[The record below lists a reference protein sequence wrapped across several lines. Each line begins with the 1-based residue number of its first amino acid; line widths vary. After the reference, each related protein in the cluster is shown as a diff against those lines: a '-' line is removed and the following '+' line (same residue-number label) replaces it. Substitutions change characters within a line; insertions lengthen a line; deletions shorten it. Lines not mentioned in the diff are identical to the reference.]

1 MGEVGETLL
10 RSALTPRHPKERT
23 LRLRSGQAPQAS
35 QRHAL
40 RFVLL
45 IGIVNLF
52 ADFTYE
58 GGRGIVGAFLGH
70 LGANGAIVGVV
81 AGGGELAG
89 YAIRSVAGVIA
100 DRTGLY
106 WLDVW
111 IGYAINM
118 LCVPALALA
127 GNWPAAAG
135 LVIGE
140 RVGRGIRK
148 PVTAAMLSHA
158 GESLGSGRV
167 FGINELL
174 DQTGATIGP
183 LVVAFA
189 VARGGYT
196 SGFGILIVP
205 ALVTLAVLVA
215 ATSAGRAFTPR
226 ISGHPDS
233 STADSPIADPRAFRR
248 YAIGGALVA
257 AGYVDFALIAFRF
270 TRDHVASAAA
280 ISIWFAVA
288 MAIGAITAP
297 ILGRL
302 FDRIGRP
309 ILAIAI
315 LVTSAAT
322 PLAFLGMG
330 AMARA
335 GVALWGVGI
344 AVQDALLLAL
354 ISSVLA
360 RRRQAT
366 SFGIYDLIFGLAWF
380 AGSAIAGVLL
390 DRSILGL
397 VLFSTLLQ
405 VAAIPFFVSSSSARV
420 GGVESGA
427 RPLS

>member
-1 MGEVGETLL
+1 MGELGTATLPI
-10 RSALTPRHPKERT
+10 ALSRTIDPKR
-23 LRLRSGQAPQAS
+23 
-35 QRHAL
+35 AL

-45 IGIVNLF
+45 IGIVNGF
-52 ADFTYE
+52 ADLTYE

-70 LGANGAIVGVV
+70 LGASGAIVGVV

-89 YAIRSVAGVIA
+89 YAIRSVAGVVA

-111 IGYAINM
+111 VGYAINM
-118 LCVPALALA
+118 LCVPALALV

-158 GESLGSGRV
+158 GTVLGSGRV

-174 DQTGATIGP
+174 DQTGAAVGP
-183 LVVAFA
+183 LVVAYA
-189 VARGGYT
+189 LAHGGYKT
-196 SGFGILIVP
+196 GFGILIVP
-205 ALVTLAVLVA
+205 ALITLTILAIATPVGLPFARPDADETGPRVL
-215 ATSAGRAFTPR
+215 
-226 ISGHPDS
+226 
-233 STADSPIADPRAFRR
+233 DPGAFRR
-248 YAIGGALVA
+248 YATGGALLA
-257 AGYVDFALIAFRF
+257 AGYMDFALIAFRF
-270 TRDHVASAAA
+270 QRDHVLDAPA

-302 FDRIGRP
+302 FDRIGKP
-309 ILAIAI
+309 VIVIAVA
-315 LVTSAAT
+315 LTAAST
-322 PLAFLGMG
+322 PLAFMG
-330 AMARA
+330 RGAAAEA
-335 GVALWGVGI
+335 GAALWGVGI

-354 ISSVLA
+354 VASVLA
-360 RRRQAT
+360 RRRRAT
-366 SFGIYDLIFGLAWF
+366 SFGLFDLTIGGAWF

-390 DRSILGL
+390 DRSTLGL

-405 VAAIPFFVSSSSARV
+405 LAAIPFF
-420 GGVESGA
+420 
-427 RPLS
+427 L

>member
-1 MGEVGETLL
+1 M
-10 RSALTPRHPKERT
+10 K
-23 LRLRSGQAPQAS
+23 
-35 QRHAL
+35 HAL
-40 RFVLL
+40 RFVVLV
-45 IGIVNLF
+45 GIVNLF

-70 LGANGAIVGVV
+70 LGASGAVVGAV

-111 IGYAINM
+111 VGYAVNM
-118 LCVPALALA
+118 LCVPALALV

-140 RVGRGIRK
+140 RIGRGVRK
-148 PVTAAMLSHA
+148 PVMAAVLSNA

-167 FGINELL
+167 FGLNEIL
-174 DQTGATIGP
+174 DQTGATLGP

-189 VARGGYT
+189 FARGGFHLA
-196 SGFGILIVP
+196 FGILIVP
-205 ALVTLAVLVA
+205 AVITLAFLA
-215 ATSAGRAFTPR
+215 IATPAGRRFTP
-226 ISGHPDS
+226 SGEFES
-233 STADSPIADPRAFRR
+233 ESPVRNWPAFRR

-270 TRDHVASAAA
+270 QRDHVIGVAA

-288 MAIGAITAP
+288 MAVGGIAAP

-302 FDRIGRP
+302 FDRFGQSI
-309 ILAIAI
+309 IAVA
-315 LVTSAAT
+315 LVLTSAAT
-322 PLAFLGMG
+322 PLAFLGRG
-330 AMARA
+330 VAAQA

-354 ISSVLA
+354 VASVLA
-360 RRRQAT
+360 RRRRAT
-366 SFGIYDLIFGLAWF
+366 SFGLYDLVFGIAWF
-380 AGSAIAGVLL
+380 FGSAIAGILL
-390 DRSILGL
+390 DRSVAGP
-397 VLFSTLLQ
+397 VLFSVLLQ
-405 VAAIPFFVSSSSARV
+405 LCAIPFFVYRGRAGARV
-420 GGVESGA
+420 
-427 RPLS
+427 